1 MGATNSSGQLTTY
14 QNGGVAPTQA
24 NIEKALREDSLNKQK
39 ANDEDALNRQKVM
52 APPPPS
58 VPYWSDEIAKSP
70 TPTIKSD
77 QTKTFS
83 NPLPS
88 GPFGSSFDIGEYI
101 RANDTYNVLKGIP
114 KSQLPSTIF
123 RPQPFTGD
131 SRMAGQALQS
141 ND

>member
-24 NIEKALREDSLNKQK
+24 NVEKALREDSLNSQK
-39 ANDEDALNRQKVM
+39 AEDYLNSQKAEDYLNSQKAV

-58 VPYWSDEIAKSP
+58 APYWRDEIAKSP
-70 TPTIKSD
+70 TPPIKSN

-83 NPLPS
+83 NSLPP

-101 RANDTYNVLKGIP
+101 RSNDTYNVLKGIS
-114 KSQLPSTIF
+114 K
-123 RPQPFTGD
+123 PFSGD